1 MNLEQRL
8 RTKGSTLTQSD
19 GRNIPGY
26 DGVSK
31 LDPINLYNSNLDLN
45 GIEPVSYDRQTKQTK
60 AGLAKSTLDLD
71 GQTPKNNYRI
81 PQYILTLLLKKL

>member
-45 GIEPVSYDRQTKQTK
+45 GIQPVAYNKASKQVTT
-60 AGLAKSTLDLD
+60 GLVKSALDLD
-71 GQTPKNNYRI
+71 GQTPKNNYRDNAPEGQSGRI
-81 PQYILTLLLKKL
+81 

>member
-8 RTKGSTLTQSD
+8 KTKGSAFSEAD

-26 DGVSK
+26 NGVSK
-31 LDPINLYNSNLDLN
+31 LEPMNVFDSTLDLN
-45 GIEPVSYDRQTKQTK
+45 GVSPVIYDRQTKQTK

-71 GQTPKNNYRI
+71 GLTPKNNYRDNAPEGQSGRI
-81 PQYILTLLLKKL
+81 